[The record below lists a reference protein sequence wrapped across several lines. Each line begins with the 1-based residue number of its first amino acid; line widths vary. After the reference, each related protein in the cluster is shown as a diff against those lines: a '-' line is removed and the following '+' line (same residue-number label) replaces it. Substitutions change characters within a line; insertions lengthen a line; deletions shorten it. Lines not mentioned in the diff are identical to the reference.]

1 MQKVV
6 IIGGIYLLRHQ
17 EVPMQ
22 PWRRRFLLLYMM
34 RVPLTFL
41 TVLGFGLPWAF
52 QTAMFH
58 GIADLELV
66 QVGLAAFLAFL
77 YISSA
82 ISCCFMILLYGEERA
97 DGWENL
103 PAPQDRV
110 STLSVAILYIY
121 GGICYVR
128 FLVSIGQ
135 FMATAGRVEGN
146 LLSGFLFD
154 SVIGLI
160 TGLLAVMAAFL
171 AALRFAKPE
180 DDDALEVFAF
190 PVFLIIRRFLGGA
203 WIRAFKRGKCS
214 ESAAGS
220 YAAHNDPVSGFLA
233 SLLGPGYATGPDSGH
248 PSVLHSGHRFATLLM
263 VLFLFAYWLS
273 GFDTFEDLKDLQQWG
288 SGGAPNLVLNFLLLF
303 LIFWNCLLAGL
314 TFFVDHF
321 RFPALAALAIALV
334 LIAAFGSSDHLFSTV
349 ERTNSSA
356 KLLRPDEV
364 FQRAPEAVIV
374 VAAAGGGIQ
383 SAAWTSRVLCGLRA
397 ELPGGAFQ
405 KSIVAISG
413 VSGGS
418 VGTMFYLR
426 CLEGPENDERPAKW
440 AQDSSLEAVAWGLT
454 HPDLRRVF
462 FPGPSTRWGM
472 ADRGWALERSL
483 LKSAH
488 FEHTE
493 RRLGE
498 IHTDWPAILLNST
511 DAQTGDPIVFTDSD
525 FPRTLTQGSSN
536 NHYLRN
542 FHQLYAGKDVFLETA
557 ARMSAAFPYVS
568 PEARPNS
575 PANGVHLGD
584 GGYFDNSGV
593 FTLSEWLKE
602 ASRRPNVG
610 AASAVSPLVSNKRI
624 LVLQL
629 EAFPDSATADV
640 ETTKKW
646 YYQLTSPIQ
655 TMLTVRT
662 EAQLVRDKTA
672 GEDLQKLL
680 NGSGY
685 QTTWL
690 LVRYTPSALKLP
702 AGSVPCAANPPLSW
716 HLTPVEK
723 RCIDQAWNDISER
736 TSQEIAG
743 FLKNQGEFTD
753 TECDAGDRKVAPG
766 VFERRCPAMAGQT
779 KR

>member
-1 MQKVV
+1 
-6 IIGGIYLLRHQ
+6 
-17 EVPMQ
+17 MQ
-22 PWRRRFLLLYMM
+22 PWRKRFLLLYMM

-52 QTAMFH
+52 QSAMFH
-58 GIADLELV
+58 GIADLDLF
-66 QVGLAAFLAFL
+66 QVDAASFLAFL
-77 YISSA
+77 YVSLA
-82 ISCCFMILLYGEERA
+82 ISGCFMMLLYGEERA
-97 DGWENL
+97 DGWANL
-103 PAPQDRV
+103 AAPQDRV
-110 STLSVAILYIY
+110 STVSVALLYLY
-121 GGICYVR
+121 GGICYAR
-128 FLVSIGQ
+128 FVVSIGQ

-146 LLSGFLFD
+146 LLGGFLIH
-154 SVIGLI
+154 SVTGLI
-160 TGLLAVMAAFL
+160 AGFLAVMVAFL

-190 PVFLIIRRFLGGA
+190 PAFLIFRRVFGGV

-214 ESAAGS
+214 EAAPGS
-220 YAAHNDPVSGFLA
+220 YAAHNGPISGFFA
-233 SLLGPGYATGPDSGH
+233 SLLGPGYATGPDTEH
-248 PSVLHSGHRFATLLM
+248 PSVLHSGHRFAVILLI
-263 VLFLFAYWLS
+263 LFLFAYWLS
-273 GFDTFEDLKDLQQWG
+273 GFGTFRELKDLQQWG
-288 SGGAPNLVLNFLLLF
+288 PGGAPNSVLNYLLLF
-303 LIFWNCLLAGL
+303 FIFWNSLLTGV

-321 RFPALAALAIALV
+321 RFPALAALAIFLAL
-334 LIAAFGSSDHLFSTV
+334 ITFFGSSDHMFSTV
-349 ERTNSSA
+349 ERTNTSA
-356 KLLRPDEV
+356 KLLGPDEA

-440 AQDSSLEAVAWGLT
+440 AQGSSLEAVAWGLT

-462 FPGPSTRWGM
+462 IPGPANRWSL

-488 FEHTE
+488 FERTE

-498 IHTDWPAILLNST
+498 VHPDWPVILLNST
-511 DAQTGDPIVFTDSD
+511 DARTGDPIVFTDSD
-525 FPRTLTQGSSN
+525 FPNSNTQGSSN

-542 FHQLYAGKDVFLETA
+542 FHNLYTGKDVFLETA

-568 PEARPNS
+568 PEARPNA
-575 PANGVHLGD
+575 PANAVHFGD

-602 ASRRPNVG
+602 ASRRPSVT
-610 AASAVSPLVSNKRI
+610 ATSPISAMVSKKRI

-629 EAFPDSATADV
+629 EAFPDSAPADV
-640 ETTKKW
+640 EAPKKW
-646 YYQLTSPIQ
+646 YYQLTSPIA
-655 TMLTVRT
+655 TMLTVRS
-662 EAQLVRDKTA
+662 EGQLVRDKTA

-685 QTTWL
+685 QTTWM
-690 LVRYTPSALKLP
+690 LVRYTPSAVKSP
-702 AGSVPCAANPPLSW
+702 AGSVTCAANPPLSW
-716 HLTPVEK
+716 HLTPAEK
-723 RCIDQAWNDISER
+723 RCIEQAWKDVSDQTTKEISD
-736 TSQEIAG
+736 
-743 FLKNQGEFTD
+743 FLKGQAEFTD
-753 TECDAGDRKVAPG
+753 TECNAGDRNVAPG
-766 VFERRCPAMAGQT
+766 VFERRCPATAAQN

>member
-1 MQKVV
+1 
-6 IIGGIYLLRHQ
+6 
-17 EVPMQ
+17 MQ

-52 QTAMFH
+52 QTTMFH
-58 GIADLELV
+58 GIADLDLL
-66 QVGLAAFLAFL
+66 QVGLASFLAFL
-77 YISSA
+77 YISAA
-82 ISCCFMILLYGEERA
+82 ISGCYMILLYGEERA
-97 DGWENL
+97 DGWGNL

-110 STLSVAILYIY
+110 SSLSVASLYFY
-121 GGICYVR
+121 GGICYAR

-135 FMATAGRVEGN
+135 FMTTAGRVEGN
-146 LLSGFLFD
+146 LLGGFLFY
-154 SVIGLI
+154 SAIGLI
-160 TGLLAVMAAFL
+160 AGFLAVMAAFL
-171 AALRFAKPE
+171 TALRFAKPE

-190 PVFLIIRRFLGGA
+190 PAFLIFRRFFGGA

-214 ESAAGS
+214 ESAPGS
-220 YAAHNDPVSGFLA
+220 YAAHNGLVSGFLA
-233 SLLGPGYATGPDSGH
+233 SLLGPGYATGPDYGH
-248 PSVLHSGHRFATLLM
+248 PSVLHSGHRFATILM
-263 VLFLFAYWLS
+263 ILFLFAYWLS
-273 GFDTFEDLKDLQQWG
+273 GFGTFRELNDLQQWG
-288 SGGAPNLVLNFLLLF
+288 SGGAPNSVLNYLLLV

-321 RFPALAALAIALV
+321 RFPALAALAIALA
-334 LIAAFGSSDHLFSTV
+334 LIATFGNSDHVFSTV
-349 ERTNSSA
+349 ERTNPPA
-356 KLLRPDEV
+356 KLLRPEEA

-383 SAAWTSRVLCGLRA
+383 SAAWTSKVLCGLRA

-426 CLEGPENDERPAKW
+426 CLEGPESDERPAKW

-462 FPGPSTRWGM
+462 FPGPATRWSI
-472 ADRGWALERSL
+472 ADRGWALERSF

-488 FEHTE
+488 FERTE

-498 IHTDWPAILLNST
+498 LHADWPVILLNST
-511 DAQTGDPIVFTDSD
+511 DARTGDPTVFTDSD
-525 FPRTLTQGSSN
+525 FPKTLTQGSSN

-568 PEARPNS
+568 PEARPDG

-602 ASRRPNVG
+602 ASRRPSLTT
-610 AASAVSPLVSNKRI
+610 ASPNSPSAGKKRI
-624 LVLQL
+624 MVLQL
-629 EAFPDSATADV
+629 EAFPDNALADV
-640 ETTKKW
+640 EAPKKW
-646 YYQLTSPIQ
+646 YYQLASPIT
-655 TMLTVRT
+655 TMLTVRS

-690 LVRYTPSALKLP
+690 LVRYTPAAFTSSV
-702 AGSVPCAANPPLSW
+702 GSVPCAANPPLSW
-716 HLTPVEK
+716 HLTLAEK
-723 RCIDQAWNDISER
+723 RCIDQAWDNISKQ
-736 TSQEIAG
+736 TSQEISD
-743 FLKNQGEFTD
+743 FLKDQGKFSAEG
-753 TECDAGDRKVAPG
+753 CDAGDRNVAPG
-766 VFERRCPAMAGQT
+766 VFERRCPAMAGQN

>member
-1 MQKVV
+1 
-6 IIGGIYLLRHQ
+6 
-17 EVPMQ
+17 MQ

-52 QTAMFH
+52 QSTMFH

-66 QVGLAAFLAFL
+66 QVGAASFLAFL
-77 YISSA
+77 DISAAISSA
-82 ISCCFMILLYGEERA
+82 FMILLYGEERA
-97 DGWENL
+97 DGWGNL

-110 STLSVAILYIY
+110 STRSVALLYIY

-135 FMATAGRVEGN
+135 FMTTAGRVENN
-146 LLSGFLFD
+146 LLGGFLFW
-154 SVIGLI
+154 SGA
-160 TGLLAVMAAFL
+160 GLLAGILAVMIAFL

-190 PVFLIIRRFLGGA
+190 PAFLIFRRFFGGV
-203 WIRAFKRGKCS
+203 WIRSFKQGKTS
-214 ESAAGS
+214 ESASGS
-220 YAAHNDPVSGFLA
+220 YAAHNGPLSGFLA
-233 SLLGPGYATGPDSGH
+233 SLLGPGYATGPDSGR
-248 PSVLHSGHRFATLLM
+248 PSVLHPGHRFAALLM
-263 VLFLFAYWLS
+263 VVFLFAYWLS
-273 GFDTFEDLKDLQQWG
+273 GFGTFRELNDLQQWG
-288 SGGAPNLVLNFLLLF
+288 SGGAPNSVLNYLLLV

-314 TFFVDHF
+314 AFFVDHF
-321 RFPALAALAIALV
+321 RFPTLAALAIALA
-334 LIAAFGSSDHLFSTV
+334 LIASFGNSDHVFSTV
-349 ERTNSSA
+349 ERTNPPA
-356 KLLRPDEV
+356 KLLRPEEV

-383 SAAWTSRVLCGLRA
+383 SAAWTSKVLCGLRA

-426 CLEGPENDERPAKW
+426 CLEGPESDERPAKW

-462 FPGPSTRWGM
+462 FPGPSTRWSI
-472 ADRGWALERSL
+472 ADRGWALERSF

-488 FEHTE
+488 FERTE

-498 IHTDWPAILLNST
+498 LHADWPVILLNST
-511 DAQTGDPIVFTDSD
+511 DARTGDPTVFTDSD
-525 FPRTLTQGSSN
+525 FPKTLTQGSSN

-568 PEARPNS
+568 PEARPDG
-575 PANGVHLGD
+575 PTNGVHLGD

-602 ASRRPNVG
+602 ASRRPSLTTTSPISPS
-610 AASAVSPLVSNKRI
+610 ASKRRI
-624 LVLQL
+624 MVLQL
-629 EAFPDSATADV
+629 EAFPDNALADV
-640 ETTKKW
+640 EAPKKW
-646 YYQLTSPIQ
+646 YYQLASPIT
-655 TMLTVRT
+655 TMLTVRS

-690 LVRYTPSALKLP
+690 LVRYTPAAVTSSV
-702 AGSVPCAANPPLSW
+702 GSVPCAANPPLSW
-716 HLTPVEK
+716 HLTLAEK
-723 RCIDQAWNDISER
+723 RCIDQAWDNISKQ
-736 TSQEIAG
+736 TSQEISD
-743 FLKNQGEFTD
+743 FLKDQGKFSAE
-753 TECDAGDRKVAPG
+753 ECDAGDRNVAPG
-766 VFERRCPAMAGQT
+766 VFERRCPAMAGQN

>member
-1 MQKVV
+1 MEH
-6 IIGGIYLLRHQ
+6 L
-17 EVPMQ
+17 
-22 PWRRRFLLLYMM
+22 RRRFLLLYMM

-58 GIADLELV
+58 GIADLDLV
-66 QVGLAAFLAFL
+66 QVGAASFLAYL

-82 ISCCFMILLYGEERA
+82 ISCCFLILLYGEERA
-97 DGWENL
+97 DGWANL
-103 PAPQDRV
+103 QAPEDRV
-110 STLSVAILYIY
+110 STVSVALLYIY

-128 FLVSIGQ
+128 FLGSIGQ
-135 FMATAGRVEGN
+135 FMTTAGRVEGD
-146 LLSGFLFD
+146 LLGGFLFY
-154 SVIGLI
+154 SAIGSI
-160 TGLLAVMAAFL
+160 GGFLAVMVAFL

-190 PVFLIIRRFLGGA
+190 PAFLIFRRFFGGA
-203 WIRAFKRGKCS
+203 WIRSFKRGKCS
-214 ESAAGS
+214 EAARGS
-220 YAAHNDPVSGFLA
+220 YAGHNGPVSSFLA
-233 SLLGPGYATGPDSGH
+233 SLLGPGYGTAPDSGH
-248 PSVLHSGHRFATLLM
+248 PSSMHSGHRFAAIVM
-263 VLFLFAYWLS
+263 CLFLFAYWLS
-273 GFDTFEDLKDLQQWG
+273 GLGTFSDLKTLQQWG
-288 SGGAPNLVLNFLLLF
+288 TGGAPNLVLNYLLLV

-314 TFFVDHF
+314 AFFVDHF

-334 LIAAFGSSDHLFSTV
+334 LIARFGSSDHVFSIV
-349 ERTNSSA
+349 DRTNTPD
-356 KLLRPDEV
+356 KLLRPLEV
-364 FQRAPEAVIV
+364 FQREPDEVIV

-383 SAAWTSRVLCGLRA
+383 SAAWTSKVLCGLRA
-397 ELPGGAFQ
+397 ELPGGIFQ
-405 KSIVAISG
+405 KSVRAISG

-440 AQDSSLEAVAWGLT
+440 AQDSSLGAVAWGMT

-462 FPGPSTRWGM
+462 FPGPATRWSL
-472 ADRGWALERSL
+472 ADRGWALERSW

-488 FEHTE
+488 FERTE
-493 RRLGE
+493 RRMGE
-498 IHTDWPAILLNST
+498 LHSDWPVILLNST
-511 DAQTGDPIVFTDSD
+511 DARTGDPIVFTNSD
-525 FPRTLTQGSSN
+525 FPGNLTQGSSS

-542 FHQLYAGKDVFLETA
+542 FHQLYAGKDLFLETA

-568 PEARPNS
+568 PEARPNG

-602 ASRRPNVG
+602 ATKHPNMTTAS
-610 AASAVSPLVSNKRI
+610 AASPMMSKKRI

-629 EAFPDSATADV
+629 EAFPDSNTADV
-640 ETTKKW
+640 EAPKKW

-655 TMLTVRT
+655 TMLTVRS
-662 EAQLVRDKTA
+662 EGQLVRDKTA

-690 LVRYTPSALKLP
+690 LVRYTPSAVKLP
-702 AGSVPCAANPPLSW
+702 AGSVSCAANPPLSW
-716 HLTPVEK
+716 HLTLLEK
-723 RCIDQAWNDISER
+723 RCIDQAWTDISKR
-736 TSQEIAG
+736 TSQEISA
-743 FLKNQGEFTD
+743 FLKGQSEFTEE
-753 TECDAGDRKVAPG
+753 ECNAGDRNVAPG

>member
-1 MQKVV
+1 
-6 IIGGIYLLRHQ
+6 
-17 EVPMQ
+17 MQ

-52 QTAMFH
+52 QSTMFH

-66 QVGLAAFLAFL
+66 QVGAASFLAFL
-77 YISSA
+77 YISAA
-82 ISCCFMILLYGEERA
+82 ISSAFMILLYGEERA

-110 STLSVAILYIY
+110 STASVALLYIY
-121 GGICYVR
+121 GGICYAR

-135 FMATAGRVEGN
+135 FMTTAGRVENN
-146 LLSGFLFD
+146 LLGGFLFW
-154 SVIGLI
+154 SGA
-160 TGLLAVMAAFL
+160 GLLAGILAVMIAFL

-190 PVFLIIRRFLGGA
+190 PAFLIFRRFFGGA
-203 WIRAFKRGKCS
+203 WIRSFKKGKTS
-214 ESAAGS
+214 ESASGS

-233 SLLGPGYATGPDSGH
+233 GLLGPGYATGPDSGR
-248 PSVLHSGHRFATLLM
+248 PSVLHPGHRFAALVM
-263 VLFLFAYWLS
+263 VVFLFAYWLS
-273 GFDTFEDLKDLQQWG
+273 GFGTFRELNDLQQWG
-288 SGGAPNLVLNFLLLF
+288 SGGAPNSVLNYLLLV

-314 TFFVDHF
+314 AFFVDHF
-321 RFPALAALAIALV
+321 RFPALAALAIALA
-334 LIAAFGSSDHLFSTV
+334 LIASFGNSDHVFSTV
-349 ERTNSSA
+349 ERTNPPA
-356 KLLRPDEV
+356 KLLRPEEV

-383 SAAWTSRVLCGLRA
+383 SAAWTSKVLCGLRA

-426 CLEGPENDERPAKW
+426 CLEGPESDERPAKW

-462 FPGPSTRWGM
+462 FPGPATRWSI
-472 ADRGWALERSL
+472 ADRGWALERSF

-488 FEHTE
+488 FERTE
-493 RRLGE
+493 RRLAE
-498 IHTDWPAILLNST
+498 LHADWPVILLNST
-511 DAQTGDPIVFTDSD
+511 DARTGDPTVFTDSD
-525 FPRTLTQGSSN
+525 FPKTLTQGSSN

-568 PEARPNS
+568 PEARPDG

-602 ASRRPNVG
+602 ASRRPSLTTTSPISPS
-610 AASAVSPLVSNKRI
+610 ASKRRI
-624 LVLQL
+624 MVLQL
-629 EAFPDSATADV
+629 EAFPDNALADV
-640 ETTKKW
+640 EDPKKW
-646 YYQLTSPIQ
+646 YYQLASPIT
-655 TMLTVRT
+655 TMLTVRS

-690 LVRYTPSALKLP
+690 LVRYTPAAVTSSV
-702 AGSVPCAANPPLSW
+702 GSVPCAANPPLSW
-716 HLTPVEK
+716 HLTLAEK
-723 RCIDQAWNDISER
+723 RCIDQAWDNISKQ
-736 TSQEIAG
+736 TSQEISD
-743 FLKNQGEFTD
+743 FLKDQGKFSAE
-753 TECDAGDRKVAPG
+753 ECDAGDRNVAPG
-766 VFERRCPAMAGQT
+766 VFERRCPAMAGQN

>member
-1 MQKVV
+1 MQS
-6 IIGGIYLLRHQ
+6 
-17 EVPMQ
+17 
-22 PWRRRFLLLYMM
+22 WRRRFLLLYMM

-52 QTAMFH
+52 QSAMFH
-58 GIADLELV
+58 GIADLELI
-66 QVGLAAFLAFL
+66 QVGAASYLAFL
-77 YISSA
+77 YVSAA
-82 ISCCFMILLYGEERA
+82 ISCCFLMLLYGEERA
-97 DGWENL
+97 DGWGNL
-103 PAPQDRV
+103 APPQDRV
-110 STLSVAILYIY
+110 TTLSVALLYLY

-128 FLVSIGQ
+128 FLLSIGQ
-135 FMATAGRVEGN
+135 FMTTAGRVEGN
-146 LLSGFLFD
+146 LPGRFLLF
-154 SVIGLI
+154 SVIGLLA
-160 TGLLAVMAAFL
+160 GFLAVMVCFL

-190 PVFLIIRRFLGGA
+190 PAFLIIRRLLGSA

-214 ESAAGS
+214 EAAPGS
-220 YAAHNDPVSGFLA
+220 YAAHNGPVSSFFA
-233 SLLGPGYATGPDSGH
+233 SLLGPGYGTAPAAGH
-248 PSVLHSGHRFATLLM
+248 PPSLHSGHRFAGIVM
-263 VLFLFAYWLS
+263 SLFLFAYWLS
-273 GFDTFEDLKDLQQWG
+273 GLGTFRELKDLQQWG
-288 SGGAPNLVLNFLLLF
+288 SGGAPNTVLNYLLLL

-321 RFPALAALAIALV
+321 RLPALATLSIALV
-334 LIAAFGSSDHLFSTV
+334 LIASFGNSDHVFSTV
-349 ERTNSSA
+349 ERNNMSA
-356 KLLRPDEV
+356 NLLRPEEA
-364 FQRAPEAVIV
+364 FERAPDAAIV

-383 SAAWTSRVLCGLRA
+383 SAAWTSKVLCGLRA
-397 ELPGGAFQ
+397 EIPGGAFQ
-405 KSIVAISG
+405 KSVLAISG

-426 CLEGPENDERPAKW
+426 CLEGPENDVKPAKW

-454 HPDLRRVF
+454 HPDMRRIF
-462 FPGPSTRWGM
+462 FPGPATRWSL

-488 FEHTE
+488 FERTE
-493 RRLGE
+493 RRLGGLHPE
-498 IHTDWPAILLNST
+498 WPVILMNST
-511 DAQTGDPIVFTDSD
+511 DARTGDPIVFTNSD
-525 FPRTLTQGSSN
+525 FPSTLSQGSSY

-542 FHQLYAGKDVFLETA
+542 FHHLYAGNDVFLETA

-568 PEARPNS
+568 PEARPNG

-602 ASRRPNVG
+602 ATRRQNVT
-610 AASAVSPLVSNKRI
+610 ATPAVSPTGGKKRI

-629 EAFPDSATADV
+629 EAFPDSNTADV
-640 ETTKKW
+640 EAPRKW

-655 TMLTVRT
+655 TMLTVRS
-662 EAQLVRDKTA
+662 EGQLVRDKTA

-690 LVRYTPSALKLP
+690 LVRYTPSAVKFP
-702 AGSVPCAANPPLSW
+702 VGSVSCAANPPLSW
-716 HLTPVEK
+716 HLTPIEK
-723 RCIDQAWNDISER
+723 RCIDQAWKGISKQ
-736 TSQEIAG
+736 TSQEIAD
-743 FLKNQGEFTD
+743 FLNNQGAITD
-753 TECDAGDRKVAPG
+753 AECDAGDRNVAPG
-766 VFERRCPAMAGQT
+766 VFERRCPAMAGQA